1 MSEKRVSQLVQKI
14 EEVEW
19 VGPHTPVREAVR
31 RLGRQRRRGCEG
43 VLLVVS
49 QDQGGEEILGTLSLE
64 DILAKLEPSPPQGD
78 DLPIFWQGQFQDRLR
93 MALQGKVEEYMSPLR
108 HALNQGSTLMEALHL
123 MNLKKTR
130 LLVVMQG
137 ESVVGI
143 LTREHLVR
151 EVVALAN
158 GD

>member
-1 MSEKRVSQLVQKI
+1 MSEKRVSQLLQKI

-19 VGPHTPVREAVR
+19 VGPHTPVAEAVR

-49 QDQGGEEILGTLSLE
+49 REQGEEEVLGTLSLE
-64 DILAKLEPSPPQGD
+64 DVLARLEPPPPQGD

-93 MALQGKVEEYMSPLR
+93 LALEGRVEDYMSPLR
-108 HALNQGSTLMEALHL
+108 HALNQGGTLMEALHL
-123 MNLKKTR
+123 MNLHQTR

-151 EVVALAN
+151 EVVALARE
-158 GD
+158 G